1 MRVVVLVLCG
11 LVVAVSS
18 LRAQSG
24 KWPIALEA
32 LDLEPLAGDLRFAP
46 ALFAWLPAIR
56 HDYWVLAGDPSDR
69 WLLVGDRARTRLS
82 VLSRWVSLDEAS
94 LARAL
99 QVARVQ
105 GFDVGPSGA
114 GASVERLLRTG
125 PLRAGR
131 GRSMLS
137 HHDRWQLDDLDRD
150 RTW

>member
-56 HDYWVLAGDPSDR
+56 NDYWVLAGDPSDR

-105 GFDVGPSGA
+105 GFDVDRLALCVSRAPLTNRSAESEA
-114 GASVERLLRTG
+114 GAVLC
-125 PLRAGR
+125 
-131 GRSMLS
+131 
-137 HHDRWQLDDLDRD
+137 
-150 RTW
+150 

>member
-46 ALFAWLPAIR
+46 ALLACLPAMR
-56 HDYWVLAGDPSDR
+56 NDW
-69 WLLVGDRARTRLS
+69 
-82 VLSRWVSLDEAS
+82 
-94 LARAL
+94 ARAGL
-99 QVARVQ
+99 RRR
-105 GFDVGPSGA
+105 PSSA
-114 GASVERLLRTG
+114 GASLERLLRTG

-131 GRSMLS
+131 VRSMLS

>member
-32 LDLEPLAGDLRFAP
+32 LDLEPLAGGLRFAL
-46 ALFAWLPAIR
+46 ALFASLPAIR
-56 HDYWVLAGDPSDR
+56 NDDCVLAGDPSDR
-69 WLLVGDRARTRLS
+69 WLLVGNRARLWM
-82 VLSRWVSLDEAS
+82 LSRWVSLDEAS

-105 GFDVGPSGA
+105 GFDVD
-114 GASVERLLRTG
+114 
-125 PLRAGR
+125 RAE
-131 GRSMLS
+131 SS
-137 HHDRWQLDDLDRD
+137 
-150 RTW
+150 